1 MCVCVPVCV
10 CVCSLKSSILNPS
23 LLDCSVRFVESEVLV
38 NEEMH
43 LDVCV
48 RSSFPS
54 PIRFDALRLQFSDT
68 SYNVSSTSLWPSLYH
83 YREYL

>member
-1 MCVCVPVCV
+1 V
-10 CVCSLKSSILNPS
+10 S
-23 LLDCSVRFVESEVLV
+23 FVESEVLV

-43 LDVCV
+43 LDVYV

-68 SYNVSSTSLWPSLYH
+68 SYNVSSTSLWSSH
-83 YREYL
+83 YC

>member
-1 MCVCVPVCV
+1 M
-10 CVCSLKSSILNPS
+10 CVCSLKSLILNSS
-23 LLDCSVRFVESEVLV
+23 LLDCSVSFVESEVLV

-43 LDVCV
+43 LDVYV

-68 SYNVSSTSLWPSLYH
+68 SYHVSSTTFWPSNYYWCSLPP
-83 YREYL
+83 REC